1 MKRDVLVEALQQTHR
16 SGETSSHRPSDFMN
30 DMAWRLDRLEGQLQ
44 RLSELMRDH
53 AEDMDRLVRI
63 VAEDRDIIRRR
74 LLQKHHKTV
83 RARKHVRE
91 AASRAG
97 LKD

>member
-16 SGETSSHRPSDFMN
+16 SGETSSLRPNFMN
-30 DMAWRLDRLEGQLQ
+30 DMAWRLDRLEGQLK
-44 RLSELMRDH
+44 RLSELVRDH

-63 VAEDRDIIRRR
+63 VAEDRDIIRRQ
-74 LLQKHHKTV
+74 LLQKHREKV

-91 AASRAG
+91 AMSRAG